1 MPKYR
6 INKATHQPQSFE
18 QRHSSA
24 LTPFLS
30 SLGHFDRSQVNVTVS
45 AGQRHGDIEMVPR
58 PRQWLD
64 QHRAGLVVHA
74 RESRQPASS
83 PSLISSGWI
92 SFSSTGRG
100 QTGSVTQ
107 HLRRQLAVDLDI
119 RGDRFVPQGSCAV
132 LALLIVNIC
141 LFFCTTPCSVFSI
154 NSIIYPPSS
163 RRPPLGGGGSGGG
176 EEGGGE
182 GAAGLFRILHA
193 RGPIPNSALTRW
205 EQRTVGGGGDY
216 RISSGNWTG
225 EFTAGKIAVWIP
237 RLGLETDLNR
247 LLFPFL
253 EHPHSARAR
262 GFGRP

>member
-1 MPKYR
+1 MNVIIIKKP
-6 INKATHQPQSFE
+6 ATRNQTTIKLISVDNPGPNLCPNIASIK
-18 QRHSSA
+18 QRTSHNHLNSDIVVL

-119 RGDRFVPQGSCAV
+119 LGDRFVPQGSCAV
-132 LALLIVNIC
+132 LALLMVKFSLCFVWLHVRSKFYIC
-141 LFFCTTPCSVFSI
+141 SGLHIDDLTKA
-154 NSIIYPPSS
+154 
-163 RRPPLGGGGSGGG
+163 RPPFDQTSDIESVCPSGGWRRQV
-176 EEGGGE
+176 
-182 GAAGLFRILHA
+182 GLAPKF
-193 RGPIPNSALTRW
+193 
-205 EQRTVGGGGDY
+205 
-216 RISSGNWTG
+216 
-225 EFTAGKIAVWIP
+225 F
-237 RLGLETDLNR
+237 
-247 LLFPFL
+247 
-253 EHPHSARAR
+253 
-262 GFGRP
+262 GFA